1 MTEDL
6 VDQFLGDFHRE
17 LGRVRLDEGL
27 QDGGGLIDGLHPENA
42 GNSDQ
47 ISLVLVQQA
56 RVGHKN
62 TCASRD
68 IARQIVIHYKARTFP
83 YQLI

>member
-17 LGRVRLDEGL
+17 LGRVRLDEGF

-42 GNSDQ
+42 ENSDQ
-47 ISLVLVQQA
+47 ISLLSFGA
-56 RVGHKN
+56 TSSGG
-62 TCASRD
+62 
-68 IARQIVIHYKARTFP
+68 
-83 YQLI
+83 